1 MTPPLDPPAA
11 DRSSTMVAPRPA
23 VRAASRL
30 RQAAPGLVVGLVAV
44 VLMHA
49 QSQPLPPGAPPL
61 PCARAGLVDGQLRCD
76 GELPHEPAALCPGPL
91 RPRSREP
98 VAAGDALETVQLC
111 ARSFVSP
118 LEPGHGWARMP
129 PDELAAL
136 EQPVDLNRAA
146 LAELESLPRVGPKL
160 ARRIVEGRPYADVDA
175 LERVRGIG
183 PATIE
188 QLRRRAVTHRGS
200 P

>member
-1 MTPPLDPPAA
+1 VPPGS
-11 DRSSTMVAPRPA
+11 RSG
-23 VRAASRL
+23 
-30 RQAAPGLVVGLVAV
+30 QAAPGLVVALVAV
-44 VLMHA
+44 APMHTR
-49 QSQPLPPGAPPL
+49 SQPLPPGAPPL
-61 PCARAGLVDGQLRCD
+61 PCTRAGLVDGQLRCD
-76 GELPHEPAALCPGPL
+76 GELPHDPAALCPGPL

-98 VAAGDALETVQLC
+98 VAAGDAIQTVQLC

-118 LEPGHGWARMP
+118 HEPDHGWARMP

-136 EQPVDLNRAA
+136 EQPVDVNRAT

-160 ARRIVEGRPYADVDA
+160 ARRIAEGRPYADVDA

-188 QLRRRAVTHRGS
+188 QLRRRAMTHRGA